1 MLQLTDMFILKRGT
15 KGKEIYLNLKDECI
29 FLTVKVLCD
38 LRPLLFGLNVP
49 SFLKIIS
56 LFSIKVNGPV
66 KDASTK

>member
-15 KGKEIYLNLKDECI
+15 KGKEIYLNLRDECI

-49 SFLKIIS
+49 SFLKLIS
-56 LFSIKVNGPV
+56 
-66 KDASTK
+66 